1 MTVREAMTKIR
12 AARETANALHK
23 MGEDRPDP
31 GGFFWDA
38 EELLLDFV
46 KLLEDMEVKTNE

>member
-23 MGEDRPDP
+23 MGEDGPAP
-31 GGFFWDA
+31 GVFWDA
-38 EELLLDFV
+38 EELLV
-46 KLLEDMEVKTNE
+46 EYAIMLEDMEVKTNE

>member
-12 AARETANALHK
+12 AARETANVLHK
-23 MGEDRPDP
+23 MGEDRPEP
-31 GGFFWDA
+31 GIFWDA

-46 KLLEDMEVKTNE
+46 KLLENMEVKTNE

>member
-23 MGEDRPDP
+23 MGEARSDP
-31 GGFFWDA
+31 GIFWDA
-38 EELLLDFV
+38 EELLV
-46 KLLEDMEVKTNE
+46 EYAIMLEDMEVKTNE

>member
-12 AARETANALHK
+12 AARQMADALHK

-31 GGFFWDA
+31 GIFWDA

-46 KLLEDMEVKTNE
+46 KLLEDMEIKTNE